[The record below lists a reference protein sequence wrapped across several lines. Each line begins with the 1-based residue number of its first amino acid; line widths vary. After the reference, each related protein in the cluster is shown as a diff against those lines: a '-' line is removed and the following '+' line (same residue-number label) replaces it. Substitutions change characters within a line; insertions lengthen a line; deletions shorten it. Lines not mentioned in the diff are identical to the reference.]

1 METIVFIEGKS
12 NPGAHGQRFWLQARA
27 PQNLEDDREEEPDV
41 LRQFGV
47 IPLEDGLYALH
58 EERGSGLAWRERIR
72 ETFHWFSQSIAELFG
87 ERVSSAL
94 LATPCKPSGG
104 HQRSSNQKHGGPSEK
119 DSEQRGRN
127 E

>member
-1 METIVFIEGKS
+1 MEAVVFIEGKR
-12 NPGAHGQRFWLQARA
+12 NLGVHGQRFWLQARA

-41 LRQFGV
+41 LGQFGV

-58 EERGSGLAWRERIR
+58 EERGPGLVWRERIG
-72 ETFHWFSQSIAELFG
+72 ETFPWFSQSIAELLG

-94 LATPCKPSGG
+94 LAAWCKPSAR
-104 HQRSSNQKHGGPSEK
+104 HQPSSNQKHGGPSEK
-119 DSEQRGRN
+119 DSEQRRGN